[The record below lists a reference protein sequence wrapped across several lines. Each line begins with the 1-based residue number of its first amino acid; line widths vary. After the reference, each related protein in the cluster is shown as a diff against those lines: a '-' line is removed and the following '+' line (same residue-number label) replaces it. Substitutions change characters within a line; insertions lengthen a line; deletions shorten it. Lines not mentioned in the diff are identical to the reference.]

1 MGEGRFTLS
10 GIALVLGAIALGLM
24 FSPNADVAAFG
35 NILTFLTIILLILSL
50 ISRNN
55 SSVSLIL
62 AIILCVVNLFKY
74 DNYKTQHAELLRA
87 IEEANLKKYTISFD
101 TDGGSE
107 INPMVVSANTYLE
120 NNNIPEK
127 AGYVFE
133 CWTLNGSVF
142 DFSGKVDNRITSD
155 ITLKAN
161 YSIDLSNPNIT
172 VTTESHG
179 STESGLIN
187 NKKKEEKVVQNN
199 SSVQTQQQST
209 QQPQSTPQ
217 PEPSQNVTLGM
228 KNALQKAKRYLNS
241 SAFSR
246 EGLIDQLEFEKY
258 STEEANYAV
267 DNCGANWKEQ
277 AVKKA
282 KRYLN
287 SSAFSREGLIEQLEF
302 EKYSAEEAQYGVENC
317 GANWKEQAVK
327 KAKSYL
333 KHSSFSREGLINQL
347 EFEKFTREEA
357 EYGATGAGY

>member
-187 NKKKEEKVVQNN
+187 NNKNKDNSQKSSKNNTNGLGSTIKFDGFELTFDTTYSFATIENQFSEHNGASVIKLGVNVKNVSNETKSLNMFFCKFFGANGIELDGVGAYFSGDDVLWAGDLRPGASYKKYFHILYDGN
-199 SSVQTQQQST
+199 
-209 QQPQSTPQ
+209 
-217 PEPSQNVTLGM
+217 G
-228 KNALQKAKRYLNS
+228 
-241 SAFSR
+241 
-246 EGLIDQLEFEKY
+246 KY
-258 STEEANYAV
+258 SIDFDNYSQKKSV
-267 DNCGANWKEQ
+267 DFNVSK
-277 AVKKA
+277 
-282 KRYLN
+282 
-287 SSAFSREGLIEQLEF
+287 
-302 EKYSAEEAQYGVENC
+302 
-317 GANWKEQAVK
+317 
-327 KAKSYL
+327 
-333 KHSSFSREGLINQL
+333 
-347 EFEKFTREEA
+347 
-357 EYGATGAGY
+357 